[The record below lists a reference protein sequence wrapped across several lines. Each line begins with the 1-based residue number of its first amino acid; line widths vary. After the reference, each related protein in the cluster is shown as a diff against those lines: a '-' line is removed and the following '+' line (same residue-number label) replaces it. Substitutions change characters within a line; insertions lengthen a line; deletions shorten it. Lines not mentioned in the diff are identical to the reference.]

1 MLDFLETINQL
12 FEAGI
17 AITALSLFIR
27 ALTFNLRDR
36 VSRAFAV
43 ILACVVV
50 TFSGEAIS
58 GAALQANSQEIWLR
72 FQWLG
77 TIFLPAAYIHFADAL
92 LETTGKPSKGRRRLL
107 VRLAYLSS
115 GIFLLSLPSILVGP
129 LVNEATPIPYLGRTG
144 LSWLFTAYYGII
156 MLLAG
161 HTIWRAR
168 KRTLLSS
175 SYRRMTVLFAGSF
188 ALAVGSYPFLLLGS
202 DFASGNPE
210 IFLGLAAIGNIFV
223 FIALIAMAFASAFF
237 GVAWPDR
244 VIRSRLFKWL
254 LRGPLTVFVVLT
266 IIPLV
271 NRASD
276 FLNTDDSVVLPILIV
291 LSILLIEHI
300 ITLLAPVWERWLFVS
315 GEDSDVRLL
324 QTLQDRV
331 LTRGDLRQYLEAILA
346 AVCDRLQTPTA
357 FVASLE
363 GTEMDLIVEV
373 GDQEILSE
381 QGIAEDLER
390 IVHQDAKQM
399 EFFTWGEY
407 LLLPLYI
414 SEEDKLIGIMGVLQ
428 QKSRLISSEDQEALF
443 ALGEKAAL
451 ALDDRNR
458 QRAVLATL
466 EELTPRVDQL
476 QKLRAASRYDQ
487 SEILSDPAALSERE
501 LSQYVKDA
509 LNHYWGGPKLTESPL
524 RGLRIVQ
531 EAMQEHKGNP
541 ANAMRAILKQAIDRN
556 RPEGEPGLNAEWL
569 LFNLLELKFLQGRK
583 VRDVARRLAMSEADL
598 YRKQRVAVESIA
610 GTLIEMENQII
621 NNDNERNKKN
631 GKK

>member
-1 MLDFLETINQL
+1 
-12 FEAGI
+12 
-17 AITALSLFIR
+17 
-27 ALTFNLRDR
+27 
-36 VSRAFAV
+36 
-43 ILACVVV
+43 
-50 TFSGEAIS
+50 
-58 GAALQANSQEIWLR
+58 
-72 FQWLG
+72 
-77 TIFLPAAYIHFADAL
+77 
-92 LETTGKPSKGRRRLL
+92 
-107 VRLAYLSS
+107 
-115 GIFLLSLPSILVGP
+115 
-129 LVNEATPIPYLGRTG
+129 
-144 LSWLFTAYYGII
+144 
-156 MLLAG
+156 
-161 HTIWRAR
+161 
-168 KRTLLSS
+168 
-175 SYRRMTVLFAGSF
+175 
-188 ALAVGSYPFLLLGS
+188 
-202 DFASGNPE
+202 
-210 IFLGLAAIGNIFV
+210 
-223 FIALIAMAFASAFF
+223 MAFASAFF